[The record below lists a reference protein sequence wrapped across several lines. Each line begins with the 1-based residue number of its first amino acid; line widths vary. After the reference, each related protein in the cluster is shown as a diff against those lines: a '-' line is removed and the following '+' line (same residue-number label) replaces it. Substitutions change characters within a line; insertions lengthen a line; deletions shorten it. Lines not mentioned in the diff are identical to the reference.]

1 MTATMM
7 GQSMTKL
14 TINRKPKGIYG
25 TPQKTT
31 QAAQKQDKTTSA
43 HKVMPGNQKAQQK
56 PTGATPW
63 RHMTKRQRKN
73 RRRVNRLTEL
83 WPDLFSREALKPLK
97 VGIFDDLMQDLA
109 VRGLAFGP
117 GALRAT
123 LASYAQCPRYYR
135 ALMAG
140 GVRYDLKG
148 QPCGEVTPQEQQDA
162 ETRLVALN
170 EKRKRQRRAAREKT
184 GA

>member
-1 MTATMM
+1 MTT
-7 GQSMTKL
+7 L

-31 QAAQKQDKTTSA
+31 QAAQQQDKTTSA
-43 HKVMPGNQKAQQK
+43 HKVISGNQNAQQSRKQK

-73 RRRVNRLTEL
+73 RRRVNRLIEL
-83 WPDLFSREALKPLK
+83 WPDLFNREAPKPLK
-97 VGIFDDLMQDLA
+97 VGIFDDMMQDIA
-109 VRGLAFGP
+109 TRGMKFGP
-117 GALRAT
+117 GTLRAA

-135 ALMAG
+135 ALIAG
-140 GVRYDLKG
+140 GARYDLKG

-162 ETRLVALN
+162 ETRLMALN
-170 EKRKRQRRAAREKT
+170 ERRKRQRQAAKEKA

>member
-1 MTATMM
+1 
-7 GQSMTKL
+7 MTKL

-25 TPQKTT
+25 TPQKTA
-31 QAAQKQDKTTSA
+31 QAAQQQNKTTSA
-43 HKVMPGNQKAQQK
+43 HKVMPDNQNTQQK
-56 PTGATPW
+56 LTGETP
-63 RHMTKRQRKN
+63 RRRMTKRQRKN
-73 RRRVNRLTEL
+73 RRRVNRLIEL
-83 WPDLFSREALKPLK
+83 WPELFSPESPKPLK

-123 LASYAQCPRYYR
+123 LASYAQSPRYYR

-140 GVRYDLKG
+140 GARYDLKG
-148 QPCGEVTPQEQQDA
+148 QPCGEVTPQEQQEA
-162 ETRLVALN
+162 ETRLAALN
-170 EKRKRQRRAAREKT
+170 EKRKRQATKERT

>member
-1 MTATMM
+1 
-7 GQSMTKL
+7 MTKL
-14 TINRKPKGIYG
+14 TINRKLKVIYG

-31 QAAQKQDKTTSA
+31 QAAELQDKTTSA
-43 HKVMPGNQKAQQK
+43 HKVIPGSQNVQQSRKQK
-56 PTGATPW
+56 PTGVTPW

-83 WPDLFSREALKPLK
+83 WPDLFSREAPKPLK

-123 LASYAQCPRYYR
+123 LASYAQSPRYYR

-140 GVRYDLKG
+140 GARYDLKG
-148 QPCGEVTPQEQQDA
+148 QPCGDVTPQEQQDA
-162 ETRLVALN
+162 ETRLMMLN
-170 EKRKRQRRAAREKT
+170 EKRKHQAAKEKT

>member
-1 MTATMM
+1 MTT
-7 GQSMTKL
+7 L

-25 TPQKTT
+25 TQSETT
-31 QAAQKQDKTTSA
+31 QAAQQQDKTTSA
-43 HKVMPGNQKAQQK
+43 HKVIPGNQNAQQSRK
-56 PTGATPW
+56 GQPTGVTPW

-73 RRRVNRLTEL
+73 RRRVNRLIEL
-83 WPDLFSREALKPLK
+83 WPDLFSRETPKPLK
-97 VGIFDDLMQDLA
+97 VGIFDELMQDLA

-123 LASYAQCPRYYR
+123 LASYAQSPRYYR

-140 GVRYDLKG
+140 GARYDLKG
-148 QPCGEVTPQEQQDA
+148 QPCGEVTPQEQQEA
-162 ETRLVALN
+162 ETRLAALN
-170 EKRKRQRRAAREKT
+170 EKRKRQATKERT

>member
-1 MTATMM
+1 MTT
-7 GQSMTKL
+7 L

-31 QAAQKQDKTTSA
+31 QAAQEQDKT
-43 HKVMPGNQKAQQK
+43 KVIPGNQNAQQK

-73 RRRVNRLTEL
+73 GRRVNRLTEM
-83 WPDLFSREALKPLK
+83 WPDLFNREAPKPLK
-97 VGIFDDLMQDLA
+97 VGIFDDLMQDIA
-109 VRGLAFGP
+109 VRGLTFGP

-123 LASYAQCPRYYR
+123 LASYAQSPRYYR

-140 GVRYDLKG
+140 GARYDLKG
-148 QPCGEVTPQEQQDA
+148 QPCGEVTPQEQQEA
-162 ETRLVALN
+162 EMRLMAMN
-170 EKRKRQRRAAREKT
+170 EKRQRRAAKGDT
-184 GA
+184 CQ